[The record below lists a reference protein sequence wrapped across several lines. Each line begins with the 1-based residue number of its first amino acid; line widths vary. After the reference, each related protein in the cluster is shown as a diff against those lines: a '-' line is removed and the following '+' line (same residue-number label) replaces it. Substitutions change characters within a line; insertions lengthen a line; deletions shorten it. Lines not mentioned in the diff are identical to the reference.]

1 MTEEKQLI
9 LNKVNA
15 LIDKRKDDLLKKPP
29 IVHEVNDAI
38 IIRFFTKWD
47 NCDSNEEIKYK
58 KVINKDNPKE
68 IVIFYYIPKG
78 AYIVLKKRDY
88 IRTITCLNGTLELD
102 IESKL
107 IYVSEL
113 EKITLNSDEWQG
125 RALENTYA
133 VTTN

>member
-1 MTEEKQLI
+1 MTEEKQAI

-15 LIDKRKDDLLKKPP
+15 LIDKRKDELLKKLP
-29 IVHEVNDAI
+29 IVHEVSDAI

-58 KVINKDNPKE
+58 LIKDKDNPDQ
-68 IVIFYYIPKG
+68 IIIFYYIPKG
-78 AYIVLKKRDY
+78 AHIILKKRDY
-88 IRTITCLNGTLELD
+88 IRTITCLNGFLELD
-102 IESKL
+102 VNGKL

-113 EKITLNSDEWQG
+113 EKVTIDFDEWQG

-133 VTTN
+133 VTSN